1 MKSKKRLRTA
11 SGGIILSAFLLLI
24 FYLYLDDEKI
34 SLNEQT
40 RSKLGGNFIKL
51 PRGVT
56 HYEIAGPQNGSVV
69 VLVHGF
75 SVPQYVWD
83 PTFDMLSSSGFRVLR
98 YDLYGR
104 GYSDRPEG
112 EYSLELYVKQLS
124 QLLSALNIKDPIH
137 LIGLSYGGPIGTA
150 YTNRFPNAVLT
161 LTLIDPIS
169 SPVSGRNI
177 FPMNI
182 PLVGEYI
189 MGVYMAPFML
199 PKTQLKDFFHPEHY
213 PEWEHVYRD
222 QMQYKGF
229 KRAILSS
236 IRNLVDIDPTAGYQA
251 VGVLDTPVLLIW
263 GKEDQTI
270 PATDIEKVRN
280 SIPDIEFHAI
290 DGAGHLPHYE
300 QPDIV
305 NKILLEF
312 LK

>member
-11 SGGIILSAFLLLI
+11 SGSIILSAFLLLI
-24 FYLYLDDEKI
+24 FYLYLDDEKK

-137 LIGLSYGGPIGTA
+137 IIGLSYGGPIGAA

-189 MGVYMAPFML
+189 IGVYMAPFML

-213 PEWEHVYRD
+213 PEWEHAYRD

-300 QPDIV
+300 QPDTV
-305 NKILLEF
+305 NRILLEF

>member
-1 MKSKKRLRTA
+1 MNSKKRLKTA
-11 SGGIILSAFLLLI
+11 SGIIILSAFLLLI
-24 FYLYLDDEKI
+24 LYLYLDDEKI
-34 SLNEQT
+34 SLNEQS

-51 PRGVT
+51 PRGVV

-69 VLVHGF
+69 VLIHGF

-83 PTFDMLSSSGFRVLR
+83 PTFDMLTSSGFRVLR

-104 GYSDRPEG
+104 GYSDRPES
-112 EYSLELYVKQLS
+112 EYSLELYVEQLS

-137 LIGLSYGGPIGTA
+137 IIGLSYGGP
-150 YTNRFPNAVLT
+150 
-161 LTLIDPIS
+161 DPIS
-169 SPVSGRNI
+169 SPVSGKKI

-199 PKTQLKDFFHPEHY
+199 PKTQLKDFFHPERF
-213 PEWEHVYRD
+213 PEWEHAYRD

-229 KRAILSS
+229 KQAILSS
-236 IRNLVDIDPTAGYQA
+236 IRNLVDIDPTTEYQA
-251 VGVLDTPVLLIW
+251 VGALDAPVLLIW

-270 PATDIEKVRN
+270 SASEIEKVRN

-300 QPDIV
+300 QPDTV
-305 NKILLEF
+305 NKILYGF
-312 LK
+312 FK